1 MSGDDDS
8 MDEILGKIRKIAAE
22 DEGKK
27 SKNPEPDKEMSPSG
41 ILHEIHSIINEDE
54 GTETEPSRREGHPDD
69 RDIRFRRRALFVVL
83 TGGLAGIVLTPFGL
97 EAVGLPVSSGG
108 GVLFTFLAFA
118 LVFMTWPENRRHVA
132 ILAATAFAMPVFGL
146 TAWGLVFHLMA
157 SPGELS
163 RAEELV
169 LPPLAIVAALGA
181 GLASWFAARWATR
194 SESLWRN
201 PEADAR
207 AGDTG

>member
-1 MSGDDDS
+1 MSGDDES
-8 MDEILGKIRKIAAE
+8 MEEILGKIRKIAAE
-22 DEGKK
+22 DEEKQ
-27 SKNPEPDKEMSPSG
+27 SKNPEPDKEMSPSE
-41 ILHEIHSIINEDE
+41 ILHEIHSIIDEDA
-54 GTETEPSRREGHPDD
+54 GTDKARREGHPGD

-83 TGGLAGIVLTPFGL
+83 TGGLAGIVLTPFGF
-97 EAVGLPVSSGG
+97 EAAGLPVSSGG
-108 GVLFTFLAFA
+108 GILFTFLAFA

-146 TAWGLVFHLMA
+146 TAWSLVFHLLA

-169 LPPLAIVAALGA
+169 LPPLAIIAALA
-181 GLASWFAARWATR
+181 TGLACWFAARWATR
-194 SESLWRN
+194 SESLWRD
-201 PEADAR
+201 PETDAQ